1 MVHNKRLLRNTKL
14 RKPLPNLYWWTENE
28 FSWEKGDFCKKKKR
42 RTSTFLPNYLE
53 QRKDCTFVSLHHFTP
68 SIKRGWDAQKIQL
81 ACTKFSQRE
90 GTTQTP
96 IRQKI
101 RKQNWKSGKYT
112 SMRLLKVFYLKAPVV
127 SSHRYMKVLFP
138 YLAYQS

>member
-1 MVHNKRLLRNTKL
+1 MNR
-14 RKPLPNLYWWTENE
+14 NE
-28 FSWEKGDFCKKKKR
+28 FSWEKGDFCKKK

-101 RKQNWKSGKYT
+101 RKQN
-112 SMRLLKVFYLKAPVV
+112 
-127 SSHRYMKVLFP
+127 
-138 YLAYQS
+138 